1 MPRGC
6 VAFIFWE
13 NFLSHID
20 KCKYRLY
27 YCISTVIQFK
37 KKLIHKNE
45 RGITV
50 SWSFDKHKPV
60 YIQIAERIRSEII
73 TGEYPPQSQ
82 IPSVRQLAFMAAVN
96 PNTVQRALT
105 ELEDE
110 GIIYS
115 KGTSGRFVTDD
126 LALIENARRK
136 VAQSVVDDFVI
147 QAKRLGITKAE
158 IIRMVEEAKE

>member
-1 MPRGC
+1 M
-6 VAFIFWE
+6 
-13 NFLSHID
+13 
-20 KCKYRLY
+20 
-27 YCISTVIQFK
+27 
-37 KKLIHKNE
+37 
-45 RGITV
+45 
-50 SWSFDKHKPV
+50 SWSFDKHTPV

-73 TGEYPPQSQ
+73 TGEYTPESQ

-126 LALIENARRK
+126 LALIENARHK
-136 VAQSVVDDFVI
+136 VAKSVVNDFVS

-158 IIRMVEEAKE
+158 IIRMIEEEKE